1 MTPAATVNSPAPRT
15 RKGLLLTLIFTG
27 IFLALGLVSPG
38 RTNPHLAWTFYVIT
52 ALLLCWQCALFFRAG
67 GKSRGF
73 AWEFVPV
80 RSHYVQASV
89 QFAIYVYWGW
99 YWRNV
104 YAEAPLIFAQVA
116 FLYAIDGLL
125 SWSRGQTWRLG
136 FGPWPIIFST
146 NLFMWFRDDWFWL
159 QFLMAATGLVGK
171 QFIRWK
177 RDGKITHIF
186 NPSAF
191 GLTLFSLGLIFTGTT
206 DHTWGEQIAVTQGLP
221 PHIYME
227 IFLCGMVVQYF
238 FHVTLLTFS
247 AAGMLALLTLVYTHL
262 TGVYVF
268 VDSNI
273 PIAVFLGLHLLMT
286 DPATTPRSSL
296 GRIAFGGLYGMG
308 VFFGYIL
315 LHALQLPE
323 FYDKLIIVPFL
334 NLLTPLLDRL
344 ATLGAFGK
352 YGRWEAKVSP
362 RRMNL
367 AFMTGW
373 IALFLAMLATGFVE
387 APHPGAT
394 IAFWKKAAEE
404 NRLHAAANLRLF
416 LAQFDR
422 ENLDDPSK
430 MVGIIGAH
438 GPQTREQSLG
448 ILCNQVAT
456 IYAQGKFVA
465 TDPAKA
471 AHYFEK
477 SCELGNLDGCAN
489 LALLHDASTNSGSA
503 GEIAH
508 ALSVLEESCG
518 HAPSGLVCYL
528 VGKSYD
534 NGRDRP
540 VDKSKA
546 RQFYEQGAA
555 LGDLAACKSAAR
567 MQLAGDGGP
576 ADHAAAARLLQKAA
590 DQQDGP
596 SCLNLARIYHVGD
609 GVAKDEQKAVALLE
623 QACHLGVQPACEIL
637 KQTPH

>member
-38 RTNPHLAWTFYVIT
+38 RNNPRLAWTFYVIT

-73 AWEFVPV
+73 AWEYVPV

-116 FLYAIDGLL
+116 FLYVIDGLL

-159 QFLMAATGLVGK
+159 QFLMVATGLLGK

-177 RDGKITHIF
+177 RDGKLTHIF

-238 FHVTLLTFS
+238 FYVTLLTFS

-262 TGVYVF
+262 TGVYLF

-296 GRIAFGGLYGMG
+296 GRIAFGSLYGMG
-308 VFFGYIL
+308 VFFGFIL
-315 LHALQLPE
+315 LAALRVPT

-344 ATLGAFGK
+344 AALGVAGK
-352 YGRWEAKVSP
+352 YGRWEAKVSTYK
-362 RRMNL
+362 MNL

-394 IAFWKKAAEE
+394 IGFWKKAAEE
-404 NRLHAAANLRLF
+404 NRLHAAQKLRVL
-416 LAQFDR
+416 LAEFDR
-422 ENLDDPSK
+422 QNLDDPSK
-430 MVGIIGAH
+430 MVGAVGVQ
-438 GPQTREQSLG
+438 GPQSREQLLG
-448 ILCNQVAT
+448 VLCNQVAT
-456 IYAQGKFVA
+456 IHAEGKLVPY
-465 TDPAKA
+465 DSAKA

-477 SCELGNLDGCAN
+477 ACELGNLEGCAN
-489 LALLHDASTNSGSA
+489 LLLLHSATTNSGSPA
-503 GEIAH
+503 DIGR
-508 ALSVLEESCG
+508 ALTVLEKSCAESPNGRIACIVG
-518 HAPSGLVCYL
+518 QSYELGQGPSGGQVQGPSIL
-528 VGKSYD
+528 
-534 NGRDRP
+534 R
-540 VDKSKA
+540 A
-546 RQFYEQGAA
+546 RRRTRRFG
-555 LGDLAACKSAAR
+555 
-567 MQLAGDGGP
+567 
-576 ADHAAAARLLQKAA
+576 LLQKR
-590 DQQDGP
+590 GP
-596 SCLNLARIYHVGD
+596 DAIGGRRRPGGPRRSRPLS
-609 GVAKDEQKAVALLE
+609 AK
-623 QACHLGVQPACEIL
+623 GGRPAGRCEL
-637 KQTPH
+637 PLSGSLVPSR